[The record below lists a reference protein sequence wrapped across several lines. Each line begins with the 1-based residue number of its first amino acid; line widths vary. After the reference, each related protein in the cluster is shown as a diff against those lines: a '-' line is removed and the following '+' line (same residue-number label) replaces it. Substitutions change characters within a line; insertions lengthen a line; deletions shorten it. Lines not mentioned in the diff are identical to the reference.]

1 MIDPREHAITARLA
15 DVRRIVAVTG
25 GKGGIGKST
34 VACLLALALCDRGRR
49 TGLFDLDLT
58 SPTDHLML
66 GAPTGFPDE
75 EFGVDPVAHEGVHLM
90 SLALFAG
97 ATPAPLR
104 GSAVT
109 SAILELLAITRWGHI
124 DTLVLDLPPG
134 LGDTALDVLRF
145 LPRCE
150 YLVVTTPSLI
160 VHETVRRTLRLLTEN
175 GQRVL
180 GLIENRQGTT
190 PTGESLARDFGLRWL
205 GGIPH
210 DASLEGAFG
219 DPGRLRATA
228 AFAAIRSIAYAL

>member
-1 MIDPREHAITARLA
+1 MIDPREHAIAARLA

-34 VACLLALALCDRGRR
+34 VACLLALALRDRGQR

-58 SPTDHLML
+58 SPTGHLIL

-75 EFGVDPVAHEGVHLM
+75 EFGIDPIEHDGVHLM

-104 GSAVT
+104 GGAVT
-109 SAILELLAITRWGHI
+109 SAILELLAITRWGRL

-150 YLVVTTPSLI
+150 YLVVTTPSLVVREI
-160 VHETVRRTLRLLTEN
+160 VRRTLRLLTEN

-180 GLIENRQGTT
+180 GVIENRQGTT
-190 PTGESLARDFGLRWL
+190 PTGDGLARDFGLSWL

-210 DASLEGAFG
+210 DVGLEAALG
-219 DPGRLRATA
+219 DPVRLRATT
-228 AFAAIRSIAYAL
+228 AFAAIRPLAYAL